1 MSFLFDRQGSRK
13 YVTICERRAFLRAAR
28 RRGDRAFAFCATLAY
43 TGARISEVRALVP
56 SQIDRAEGVIVFEC
70 LKKRRR
76 GIYRAV
82 PVPADLLDHL
92 SEIAGSRGGGSNS
105 DIWGWSRTTGWQVV
119 KSIMVD
125 AGIRGPQATPKG
137 LRHGFAVTA
146 LQQGLPLNMVRKWL
160 GHARLS
166 TTAIYADAMG
176 PEEQAIAER
185 LWKAFDPAGR

>member
-13 YVTICERRAFLRAAR
+13 YLTICERRAFLRAAQG
-28 RRGDRAFAFCATLAY
+28 RGHRAFAFCATLAY
-43 TGARISEVRALVP
+43 TGARISEVLELVP
-56 SQIDRAEGVIVFEC
+56 RQIDWAEGVLVFEC

-76 GIYRAV
+76 GIYRTV
-82 PVPADLLDHL
+82 PVPADLLKHL
-92 SEIAGSRGGGSNS
+92 SDLSIIGGGGSDS
-105 DIWGWSRTTGWQVV
+105 GIWGWRRTTGWRLV
-119 KSIMVD
+119 KSVMAD

-160 GHARLS
+160 GHSRLS

-185 LWKAFDPAGR
+185 LWKAFDPV